1 MLKEDVILAE
11 TNENDTDGDRND
23 NNDSPGSPRQ
33 PLTKSQMIC
42 GDVEA
47 AKKTLLERR
56 DEEREGDQN
65 SNDNH
70 DVGVVGEKHRKGKD
84 RAQSDDEGKRQ
95 VLS

>member
-23 NNDSPGSPRQ
+23 DNDSPGSPRQ
-33 PLTKSQMIC
+33 PLTKSQKIR

-56 DEEREGDQN
+56 DEEREEDQN
-65 SNDNH
+65 SDDDR
-70 DVGVVGEKHRKGKD
+70 DVGVVGEKRRKGKD
-84 RAQSDDEGKRQ
+84 RAQSDDEGARQ